1 MGLCE
6 GERIATMHRV
16 KGLEFEY
23 MIIAGINAQTM
34 PLKWAVDGAGDA
46 ESRRQAELMERSLL
60 YVAATRAR
68 SRCTSPARGR
78 NRRSCSDHVRC

>member
-16 KGLEFEY
+16 KDLEFEY

-34 PLKWAVDGAGDA
+34 PLKWAVDGAGDG

-60 YVAATRAR
+60 YVVATRAMKQVYITG
-68 SRCTSPARGR
+68 SGKESPF
-78 NRRSCSDHVRC
+78 VQ